1 MRPGNLQKKEKRID
15 VEMVLSEFEIP
26 PVKDALVIGKT
37 AAIGQNAAKRM
48 IEAVAP
54 EQFNLIP
61 IEDDVIEAIFVKKT
75 VSQMV
80 PEEPLTDLIVAEVK
94 PIMIDSMIIKVAFQ
108 ISVAVKTTISI
119 EEGSRIPS
127 TGHKR

>member
-15 VEMVLSEFEIP
+15 VEMKFSEFEIP
-26 PVKDALVIGKT
+26 PVKDALVIGKA

-48 IEAVAP
+48 IEAAAP
-54 EQFNLIP
+54 EQFTLIP

-75 VSQMV
+75 ISQMV
-80 PEEPLTDLIVAEVK
+80 PEEPLTDLIVSEVK
-94 PIMIDSMIIKVAFQ
+94 PIMIDSMLIKVEFQ

-119 EEGSRIPS
+119 E
-127 TGHKR
+127 T